1 MNADDPKF
9 TAHVL
14 GEFDDLTPAERAEI
28 EALIAND
35 PAAAAAAEETRAL
48 VARLRAELPG
58 EAAGTLQ
65 EEQRAAVLEAASAE
79 KVVRFPRLAAV
90 LAAIAACVI
99 VGISYGLLFRAY
111 ESGSDVKPVAAVP
124 ASSSHFVLL
133 ATPAP
138 TDPIP
143 SPTADL
149 ASKVTLNPAPPV
161 STPLAFDGKLQEELK
176 DAPQIAALQPAP
188 AAPALQPMVR
198 AEPAV
203 PAQSPASST
212 SSTTVTTTSPP
223 PPEFQFAP
231 ATAARKSIKLPVGV
245 PLDSAEP
252 QGGAALSKAV
262 TPKDK
267 LAEADA
273 SKAMPVAAWARV
285 RRGFAATSGG
295 IGDNSYGLD
304 DRGGIADK
312 ASNANS
318 FDTLTENAFLNV
330 PENPLSTF
338 SIDVDTASYAIVRRY
353 LNDNHLPPTGAV
365 RIEELLNYFP
375 YDYPQPQG
383 AAPFSATMEVATCP
397 WAPEHRLVRV
407 GLKGREIPKDERP
420 PSNLVF
426 LIDVS
431 GSMNM
436 PNKLPLLQK
445 CFSLLVEQLGPKDRV
460 SIVTYASGTKLVLEP
475 TQDKEA
481 MQTAIDGLHAG
492 GGTHGS
498 SGIDL
503 AYRMAQQS
511 FIPGGTNRV
520 ILATDG
526 DWNIGITNQSELLS
540 MITRKAKSGVFLTVL
555 GFGLDNLKDSMLVKL
570 ADHGN
575 GHYAYIDTE
584 QEARKVFVDQLS
596 STLVTIAK
604 DVKIQVEFNPV
615 QVSSY
620 RLVGYEKRLLAKE
633 DFNNDKKDA
642 GEIGAGHTV
651 TALYEVVPVGK
662 ERPEIAKVDELK
674 YQRIPRAV
682 PVEKPTPQRETE
694 IQEREKLPSAAPA
707 AAPVPAAKAETPAA
721 DGRTGAEKPATEE
734 IALNP
739 APGAAP
745 ADGRTVTMHAPHK
758 TIIVDADRGNNT
770 TQASAL
776 AEPSPLPASVR
787 KEMLTLKLRY
797 KEPDGEK
804 SKLLEFPLT
813 DPGTTWEKSS
823 PDFHFAAAVA
833 SYGMLLRDS
842 KYLGEATW
850 QSVVEWARE
859 GLGADKHGYRTEFLS
874 LLDRARA
881 MKQ

>member
-28 EALIAND
+28 EALIAHD

-58 EAAGTLQ
+58 ETAGALQ
-65 EEQRAAVLEAASAE
+65 EAQRAAVLEAASPE
-79 KVVRFPRLAAV
+79 KVVRFPRRATV

-99 VGISYGLLFRAY
+99 VGISYALLFQTYDSDRAAKP
-111 ESGSDVKPVAAVP
+111 SGETSAPVSDLV
-124 ASSSHFVLL
+124 FVGT
-133 ATPAP
+133 ATP
-138 TDPIP
+138 TDP
-143 SPTADL
+143 TAAPDSIQPLTPAKAAAPAQLTLDEKIQKEL
-149 ASKVTLNPAPPV
+149 AD
-161 STPLAFDGKLQEELK
+161 TPKLAT
-176 DAPQIAALQPAP
+176 APQIALPPKMEAMAVPPTQQPVAAP
-188 AAPALQPMVR
+188 AAPSSSAAAIARTDMGWARPVGAAR
-198 AEPAV
+198 ARPATRAAAPSIDLYPEPV
-203 PAQSPASST
+203 GGRYDSST
-212 SSTTVTTTSPP
+212 SRQSTIRGVTLADATRQPVATTRYF
-223 PPEFQFAP
+223 PEKDAIEIP
-231 ATAARKSIKLPVGV
+231 TTANTSTFDA
-245 PLDSAEP
+245 
-252 QGGAALSKAV
+252 
-262 TPKDK
+262 
-267 LAEADA
+267 LAEN
-273 SKAMPVAAWARV
+273 V
-285 RRGFAATSGG
+285 
-295 IGDNSYGLD
+295 
-304 DRGGIADK
+304 
-312 ASNANS
+312 
-318 FDTLTENAFLNV
+318 FLNAR
-330 PENPLSTF
+330 ENPLSTF

-353 LNDNHLPPTGAV
+353 LHDNTLPPQGAV
-365 RIEELLNYFP
+365 RVEELLNYFT
-375 YDYPQPQG
+375 YDYPQPKG
-383 AAPFSATMEVATCP
+383 DAPFSATMEVAGCP

-445 CFSLLVEQLGPKDRV
+445 CFNLLVEQLGPKDRV

-481 MQTAIDGLHAG
+481 MQAAIDHLHAG

-498 SGIDL
+498 SGVDL
-503 AYRMAQQS
+503 AYKMAERS
-511 FIPGGTNRV
+511 FIAGGTNRV

-620 RLVGYEKRLLAKE
+620 RLIGYEKRLLAKE

-662 ERPEIAKVDELK
+662 EQPEIAKVDQLK
-674 YQRIPRAV
+674 YQPIPRAI
-682 PVEKPTPQRETE
+682 PVEKPTPRSETE
-694 IQEREKLPSAAPA
+694 IQEREKVLPDAPAPA
-707 AAPVPAAKAETPAA
+707 AAPALGAKA
-721 DGRTGAEKPATEE
+721 GTGEV
-734 IALNP
+734 ALNP
-739 APGAAP
+739 AP
-745 ADGRTVTMHAPHK
+745 D
-758 TIIVDADRGNNT
+758 
-770 TQASAL
+770 AL
-776 AEPSPLPASVR
+776 AEPRPLPAAVR

-842 KYLGEATW
+842 KYLGEANW
-850 QSVVEWARE
+850 QSTAEWARE
-859 GLGADKHGYRTEFLS
+859 GLGADKHGYRTEFVT
-874 LLDRARA
+874 LLDKARA